1 VKSSVEPLEGNK
13 VKLSVE
19 VEEAELD
26 RDIDGAFRKI
36 AQQVRLPGF
45 RPGKAPR
52 RILEARIGLGP
63 AREQALRDAIPSYL
77 AKAVRTHEVDII
89 APPEIDITAGEE
101 EGPLAFD
108 ATIEVRPQV
117 LVPGYAGLRVE
128 LPNPTVAADELDE
141 AVASELKRHGELED
155 VDRPAEAGDQVTL
168 DIAGTRDGEPVA
180 GLTTEDWLYEIGR
193 GWVADGFDD
202 RLAGTSAGD
211 ELSFTANPSGT
222 DEPADFEVTVKKV
235 QALRPPELTDEWVA
249 DELSEWDTVDEWK
262 ASLRERMEAARLNQA
277 RQLLLERASAA
288 LAELVDEDPPDA
300 LVQSEVQSRAQG
312 LMQNLQAQGIT
323 LDQYLAATG
332 QDPAVF
338 SDGLK
343 EGAARAVKV
352 DLALRAVADA
362 EGLEATDEDLER
374 EFARVAIRVNQKAS
388 QVRRAYERND
398 AVAGL
403 KAELRKA
410 KALDFLLHRVEIVDP
425 DGNPIE
431 RALVVPDHDH
441 DDDEAHD
448 HDDDDGADD
457 HDDAEVDATPHE
469 TEPV

>member
-1 VKSSVEPLEGNK
+1 VKSSVAPLEGNK

-19 VEEAELD
+19 VDEAELD
-26 RDIDGAFRKI
+26 HDIDVAFRKI

-52 RILEARIGLGP
+52 RILEARIGVGP

-77 AKAVRTHEVDII
+77 ARAVRDHDVDII

-101 EGPLAFD
+101 DGPLAFD

-128 LPNPTVAADELDE
+128 LPSPEVPDDDVDE
-141 AVASELKRHGELED
+141 AVEAELKRHGELED
-155 VDRPAEAGDQVTL
+155 VERPAASGDHVTL

-193 GWVADGFDD
+193 GWVAEGFDD
-202 RLAGTSAGD
+202 ELTGASAGD
-211 ELSFTANPSGT
+211 ELTFTANPSGT
-222 DEPADFEVTVKKV
+222 DQPADFEVTVKKV
-235 QALRPPELTDEWVA
+235 QALRSPELTDSWVA
-249 DELSEWDTVDEWK
+249 DELAEWETVAEWRD
-262 ASLRERMEAARLNQA
+262 ALRERMQAIRLNQA
-277 RQLLLERASAA
+277 RSLLLDRVTAA
-288 LAELVDEDPPDA
+288 LAELVDEDPPEA
-300 LVQSEVQSRAQG
+300 LVQSEVQSRAQN
-312 LMQNLQAQGIT
+312 LMQNLQAQGVA
-323 LDQYLAATG
+323 LEQYLAATG
-332 QDPAVF
+332 QDPAAF
-338 SDGLK
+338 STGLQ
-343 EGAARAVKV
+343 ESAARAVKV

-362 EGLEATDEDLER
+362 EGIEDSDDDLEQ
-374 EFARVAIRVNQKAS
+374 EYARIALRVNQKAN
-388 QVRRAYERND
+388 QVRKAYERND

-403 KAELRKA
+403 RSEIRKA

-431 RALVVPDHDH
+431 RELVVPDHDH
-441 DDDEAHD
+441 DGDEHD
-448 HDDDDGADD
+448 HDHDEHGTSAAEHD
-457 HDDAEVDATPHE
+457 HDHE

>member
-26 RDIDGAFRKI
+26 RDIDVAFRKI

-52 RILEARIGLGP
+52 RILEARIGIGP

-128 LPNPTVAADELDE
+128 LPNPTVTDDELEE
-141 AVASELKRHGELED
+141 AVAAELKRHGELED
-155 VDRPAEAGDQVTL
+155 VDRPAEPGDQVTL

-193 GWVADGFDD
+193 GWVADDFDD

-222 DEPADFEVTVKKV
+222 DEPADFAVTVKKV
-235 QALRPPELTDEWVA
+235 QTLRPPELTDEWVA

-262 ASLRERMEAARLNQA
+262 ASLRERMEAVRVNQA

-312 LMQNLQAQGIT
+312 LVQNLQAQGIS

-352 DLALRAVADA
+352 DLALRSVADA

-388 QVRRAYERND
+388 QVRKAYERND
-398 AVAGL
+398 AIAGL

-431 RALVVPDHDH
+431 RELVVPDHDH
-441 DDDEAHD
+441 DDDKVHD
-448 HDDDDGADD
+448 HSHDNEADD
-457 HDDAEVDATPHE
+457 HDDADVDTPHE